1 MSYQQLLL
9 SAREQGEL
17 RRQQKGLNE
26 REQRLFSDGEE
37 NVDLLSG
44 KGIAVKSLI
53 PSRKK
58 QDTEPELDFMTKYF
72 NKLQASNVDLKDQ
85 IQQVLEKANQESTQ
99 KEPELNKDLKV
110 QSSADFIASF
120 EQVEPKETYK
130 AYWDKKQYSIGF
142 GTKAKSKDE
151 VITHEEALSRLNKA
165 TTKAQKDVMEFRKK
179 FNYGWNQDQ
188 VKALTSFTYNLGRAN
203 LLRLIESG
211 KRGDEEISDM
221 MLEYNR
227 SDGKVEPGL
236 TKRRKAEYELFSLG
250 SITD

>member
-9 SAREQGEL
+9 SAREQGKL

-26 REQRLFSDGEE
+26 REQRLFPDGEE
-37 NVDLLSG
+37 DVDLLSG

-72 NKLQASNVDLKDQ
+72 NKLQASNIDLKSQ
-85 IQQVLEKANQESTQ
+85 IQEALEKANQESTQ
-99 KEPELNKDLKV
+99 KEPKLNEGLKI
-110 QSSADFIASF
+110 QSTADFIASF
-120 EQVEPKETYK
+120 EQVKPQKTYK

-151 VITHEEALSRLNKA
+151 VITHEEAVSRLNEA
-165 TTKAQKDVMEFRKK
+165 TEKAQKDVMEFREK
-179 FNYGWNQDQ
+179 FNYNWNPDQ
-188 VKALTSFTYNLGRAN
+188 IKALTSFTFNLGRNN
-203 LLRLIESG
+203 LLKLIEKG
-211 KRGDEEISDM
+211 TRGTEEIADM
-221 MLEYNR
+221 ILEYNMAG
-227 SDGKVEPGL
+227 GKVEPGL

-250 SITD
+250 SIAD